1 MAKELPKFKNREE
14 ELRFWDTV
22 NVFEYTEPVEL
33 KLDLPPRPA
42 RSIRV
47 HAKETSQENKN
58 E

>member
-33 KLDLPPRPA
+33 KLDLPPRP
-42 RSIRV
+42 V

>member
-1 MAKELPKFKNREE
+1 MAKKLPKFKNREE
-14 ELRFWDTV
+14 EILFWQEA

-42 RSIRV
+42 KSIRV
-47 HAKETSQENKN
+47 RAKETSQENKN